1 MAAVLALADSLGYDA
16 KKTAVATTSYVYDD
30 ESADFIS
37 AVQQAGDVAILVAD
51 PGLGASKIDGLRA
64 YSQGFAKEGAGAGGA
79 VAACMLKIGATSD
92 NVRLAVEAEYNRTI
106 LSDRN

>member
-1 MAAVLALADSLGYDA
+1 MMMNLLILSLP
-16 KKTAVATTSYVYDD
+16 
-30 ESADFIS
+30 
-37 AVQQAGDVAILVAD
+37 VQQAGDVAILVAD

-79 VAACMLKIGATSD
+79 VAACMLKIGATSE

>member
-1 MAAVLALADSLGYDA
+1 MP
-16 KKTAVATTSYVYDD
+16 T
-30 ESADFIS
+30 
-37 AVQQAGDVAILVAD
+37 
-51 PGLGASKIDGLRA
+51 KIDGLRA

-79 VAACMLKIGATSD
+79 VAACMLKIGSISSE